1 MRGVNSRAF
10 VSNDGLVVVVVDGAE
25 AVSTRSCFLY
35 DECCCP
41 FSPCCR
47 CCWRSGLS
55 SSLCWCHLYSGSS
68 SSGVGGV
75 VGCRSPSGRP
85 LLTLDVAGEYFV
97 AAGGGWCL
105 ACCCCAD
112 DSASSSSSLAAHPG
126 CSCWRR
132 RWPCIRCRRCRSSCW
147 CCCCR
152 LLSKWCPSGSCWQ
165 RQWTGSALV
174 VLKHTQL
181 VAHCACGE
189 SSTSLVWCRSPTAS
203 ALRGCGH
210 SGVAP
215 PNRGRPITYGVK
227 AACGSLHYQKG
238 IQDRAFT
245 GSLSLLSAIYI
256 QPAIL
261 LCSVW
266 HYASAA
272 STQPPVLL
280 RCVLELVAVP
290 PHAIHQTTTMCVYVC
305 ECELLLVPH
314 SASQ

>member
-10 VSNDGLVVVVVDGAE
+10 VSNDALVVVVVDGAE
-25 AVSTRSCFLY
+25 AVSTRCCFLY

-41 FSPCCR
+41 FFPCCR
-47 CCWRSGLS
+47 CCWRSGS
-55 SSLCWCHLYSGSS
+55 SSSSSCCSHLYSGG
-68 SSGVGGV
+68 SSGVGV
-75 VGCRSPSGRP
+75 VGCRSSSGRP
-85 LLTLDVAGEYFV
+85 SLTLDVAGEYFV

-112 DSASSSSSLAAHPG
+112 DSAFSSSLAAQHG
-126 CSCWRR
+126 CSCCWRR
-132 RWPCIRCRRCRSSCW
+132 RPCIRCRRCRSSCW
-147 CCCCR
+147 CCCR

-165 RQWTGSALV
+165 RQQQRQWTGTALV

-203 ALRGCGH
+203 ALRGCGR

-238 IQDRAFT
+238 IQDRASK
-245 GSLSLLSAIYI
+245 GSLSSLCYI
-256 QPAIL
+256 HTARHPVVQRVALCKCSQHPAPCI
-261 LCSVW
+261 
-266 HYASAA
+266 
-272 STQPPVLL
+272 
-280 RCVLELVAVP
+280 E
-290 PHAIHQTTTMCVYVC
+290 MCVGARCCPTPCHPSNNNVC
-305 ECELLLVPH
+305 LCV
-314 SASQ
+314 